1 MQSLNKRVIR
11 YLNLPFDTGVIV
23 VAVEKGS
30 SGYKAGIDIED
41 IILALNGVQI
51 ASAQD
56 IKNIILDQDIRPGDK
71 ITLKIYR
78 DGETKLIKLKLEK
91 INNSY
96 FY

>member
-1 MQSLNKRVIR
+1 LNKRVIR

-41 IILALNGVQI
+41 IILAVNGVQI
-51 ASAQD
+51 SSAQD
-56 IKNIILDQDIRPGDK
+56 IKNIILDQDIRPGDR
-71 ITLKIYR
+71 ITLKTYR
-78 DGETKLIKLKLEK
+78 AGEIKLIKLKLEK
-91 INNSY
+91 INNSH